1 MLQHR
6 FFAHAAAAAFAAAS
20 LCTIGEPAL
29 AADATTTVVSSPAAL
44 VWGQSLTA
52 TVTDSA
58 NATSLP
64 TGTVAFSENGAPAFA
79 TATLSNGTATL
90 APGPLDVG
98 PHTISAAYTP
108 TDATVFVASTSAAT
122 SVSVSRANSTTTL
135 GVTPDQTV
143 AGQNATF
150 NATVTAM
157 PPGAG
162 APTGLVDFVNHGG
175 PSFDSVGLDAM
186 GRASTIA
193 FGFAG
198 LYTIDADYLGDSHF
212 TASSASVA
220 ARVNRAATTTT
231 LAIAPNPAAPGATI
245 SFSAVVGVV
254 PPGDVGPA
262 GSLQFTIDGA
272 PIGGAIGLGNGATG
286 YRGNFTAPP
295 GNRTYLV
302 AVSYSGDDDTE
313 PSSTSVAVTVAA
325 GPAPGPAT
333 AASVTPVAVAQLK
346 AMGST
351 LIAALRQRGFAA
363 LTSTSQ
369 TLRAGPGVVAQS
381 VYSPNAPRGARAAAK
396 KSVLLASARHRFV
409 TAGTGTLRLKLTSA
423 GRRAVRHAKSLKV
436 AIVTRYAPAAG
447 KAVTVTQRLTI
458 RAKGSKHGRAAVASS
473 WRVVGM
479 TVRG

>member
-1 MLQHR
+1 MLRHR
-6 FFAHAAAAAFAAAS
+6 FFAHAAAAAFAAGS
-20 LCTIGEPAL
+20 LCVIGQPAL

-64 TGTVAFSENGAPAFA
+64 TGTVAFSENGASAFA
-79 TATLSNGTATL
+79 TAMLSNGIATL

-98 PHTISAAYTP
+98 LHTISAAYTP
-108 TDATVFVASTSAAT
+108 TDATVFIASTSAAT
-122 SVSVSRANSTTTL
+122 SVAVDRANSTTTI
-135 GVTPDQTV
+135 GVTPDPTV

-150 NATVTAM
+150 NATVTAT

-231 LAIAPNPAAPGATI
+231 LTIAPNPAAPGATI

-272 PIGGAIGLGNGATG
+272 PVGGAIGLGNGAIG

-313 PSSTSVAVTVAA
+313 PSSTSVTVIVA

-333 AASVTPVAVAQLK
+333 AASVTPVAAAQLK

-351 LIAALRQRGFAA
+351 LIAALRRRGFAA
-363 LTSTSQ
+363 LTSTAQ
-369 TLRAGPGVVAQS
+369 TLRAGPGVVVQS

-396 KSVLLASARHRFV
+396 KSVVLASGRHRFA

-436 AIVTRYAPAAG
+436 AIVTRYTPAAG

-458 RAKGSKHGRAAVASS
+458 RAKGSKHGRAAIASS

>member
-6 FFAHAAAAAFAAAS
+6 FLAHAMAAAFAAAS
-20 LCTIGEPAL
+20 PCMIGAPAL
-29 AADATTTVVSSPAAL
+29 AADATTTVVSSPGPL

-58 NATSLP
+58 NATSIP
-64 TGTVAFSENGAPAFA
+64 TGTVAFSDNGAAAFA
-79 TATLSNGTATL
+79 TAVLSNGTATL

-108 TDATVFVASTSAAT
+108 TDVNVFNASTSAAT
-122 SVSVSRANSTTTL
+122 SVAVDKANSTTTI
-135 GVTPDQTV
+135 GVTPNPTV
-143 AGQNATF
+143 AGQDATF
-150 NATVTAM
+150 DATVTAM

-162 APTGLVDFVNHGG
+162 APTGLVDFRNHGG
-175 PSFDSVGLDAM
+175 PSFGSVGLDAM

-212 TASSASVA
+212 TASSASIA

-231 LAIAPNPAAPGATI
+231 LTIAPNPAAPGATI

-254 PPGDVGPA
+254 PPGDVGLA
-262 GSLQFTIDGA
+262 GSLQFTIDAA
-272 PIGGAIGLGNGATG
+272 PIGGAIDLGDGATG
-286 YRGNFTAPP
+286 YRGTFTAPP
-295 GNRTYLV
+295 GDRTYLV

-313 PSSTSVAVTVAA
+313 PSSTSVAVTVA

-333 AASVTPVAVAQLK
+333 AASVTPVAVAHLK

-351 LIAALRQRGFAA
+351 LIAALRRRGFAA
-363 LTSTSQ
+363 LTSTAQ
-369 TLRAGPGVVAQS
+369 TLQAGPGVVAQS

-396 KSVLLASARHRFV
+396 RSVVLASGRHRFV

-436 AIVTRYAPAAG
+436 AIVTRYTPAAG
-447 KAVTVTQRLTI
+447 EAVMATQRLTI
-458 RAKGSKHGRAAVASS
+458 RAKGSKHRRAAVASS
-473 WRVVGM
+473 WRVAGM
-479 TVRG
+479 TVRR